1 MNTSTQVYKLI
12 WMSRPLMQAAEAA
25 VEKGLNGTN
34 LTVRM
39 RAVLEILHTH
49 GQATVPDIAR
59 NLDIKRQYVQLMI
72 NETLVA
78 DLTVKRKNPRHKRST
93 IITLT
98 DKGRALIETVIQHEN
113 ALLKSIGE
121 GLEDTDV
128 ETALNVVLT
137 LIKSLKS
144 NNGDQTA

>member
-1 MNTSTQVYKLI
+1 MNNSAQIYKLI

-25 VEKGLNGTN
+25 VEKELTGTS

-39 RAVLEILHTH
+39 RAVLEILRTH

-72 NETLVA
+72 NETLA
-78 DLTVKRKNPRHKRST
+78 AGLTAKRKNPRHKRST

-98 DKGRALIETVIQHEN
+98 DKGRVLIETVIHREN
-113 ALLKSIGE
+113 TLLKSIAE
-121 GLEDTDV
+121 GLEDVDV
-128 ETALNVVLT
+128 DTALNVVLT
-137 LIKSLKS
+137 LIKRLKS
-144 NNGDQTA
+144 NNGDQTT